1 MLINILFIIIFII
14 ILCCLCS
21 LKYTES
27 FSNQF
32 CVVSNFDHKSK
43 FTPINMIINSIS
55 PFKFSKNGSS
65 IIQATVLSITEINEI
80 LASITINEYPN
91 NFTELSGF
99 RYNLVDP
106 PKIKYISHK
115 IIDELPRK
123 LFKIIS
129 DKLHTGANSKV
140 KHCNKNTPCKFILK
154 RVTIL
159 KVGKNKEN
167 YVIEGQLLI
176 SVQYRNFDYL
186 VRFVITDI
194 NNVNIHYLKLEGY
207 NFPNHFD
214 ADPSIKNV
222 EIYREPL
229 INTYNADK
237 TYLVSSNE
245 TKILTDTSNMK
256 PPNNK
261 YNYRCYGKVAINK
274 NECEKKY
281 DSFGKM
287 NTIVG
292 SWDKPCSTNTDCPF
306 YKANKNYPNKLGGCV
321 NYKCTMPVGI
331 SSKSPIKYTGIRKA
345 VCGNCKSGMNCCI
358 SQKNR
363 KLYPLL
369 KSPDYRFDNDEDIRM
384 KYPHL

>member
-1 MLINILFIIIFII
+1 MLINILFIII
-14 ILCCLCS
+14 LCCLFGS
-21 LKYTES
+21 NYNES

-32 CVVSNFDHKSK
+32 CILSNFDHKSK
-43 FTPINMIINSIS
+43 FTPINMILNNIM

-65 IIQATVLSITEINEI
+65 IISATILSIQDINDI
-80 LASITINEYPN
+80 LASITINKYPN

-106 PKIKYISHK
+106 PKITYISHK
-115 IIDELPRK
+115 VVDELPKK

-129 DKLHTGANSKV
+129 AKFQSKANSKT
-140 KHCNKNTPCKFILK
+140 KQCNKNTPCQFTLK

-176 SVQYRNFDYL
+176 SLKFRNFDYL
-186 VRFVITDI
+186 IRFVITDI
-194 NNVNIHYLKLEGY
+194 GGVNIHYLKLEGY
-207 NFPNHFD
+207 NFPNHFG
-214 ADPSIKNV
+214 ANPSIKNV

-237 TYLVSSNE
+237 TYMVSSNE
-245 TKILTDTSNMK
+245 TKILKDTSNMK

-287 NTIVG
+287 NTITG
-292 SWDKPCSTNTDCPF
+292 SWDKPCSTDTDCPF
-306 YKANKNYPNKLGGCV
+306 YKANKNYPNTLGGCV
-321 NYKCTMPVGI
+321 NYKCTMPIGI
-331 SSKSPIKYTGIRKA
+331 SSKSPIKYTGIGKA

-358 SQKNR
+358 SQQNR

-369 KSPDYRFDNDEDIRM
+369 KSPDYRFDNDADIRM
-384 KYPHL
+384 KYPSEAI